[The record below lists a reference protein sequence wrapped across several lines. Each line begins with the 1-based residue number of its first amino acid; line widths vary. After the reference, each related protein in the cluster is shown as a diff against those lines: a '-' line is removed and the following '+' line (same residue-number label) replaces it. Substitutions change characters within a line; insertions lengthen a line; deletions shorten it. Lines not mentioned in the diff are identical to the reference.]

1 MELKGS
7 SMEHGRALVIGPH
20 ISTAGGY
27 KKAAE
32 NVAAMGANT
41 FQFFSRNPRG
51 SSFRPYDPKDTEEFQ
66 ALRRMH
72 HFGPVQAHMPYTVN
86 LAGKNQTVYEFS
98 KRVLKEDIGR
108 MDEMHI
114 EYLVLHPGSHLG
126 LGIDEG
132 LQKAV
137 DALNEAL
144 CGNEKITVLLET
156 MPGKGTEVGFRFEHL
171 KRLMEGASCKDKL
184 GICMDLCHLYSS
196 GYDIKNSLDS
206 VLEDMD
212 RQIGLSMLKTVHLN
226 DSRFPL
232 GSRKDRHTPIG
243 KGEIGLKAVI
253 DLMKHPYIRNI
264 PFYLETPLD
273 HEGHRREIEMIKNAL
288 DG

>member
-1 MELKGS
+1 MER
-7 SMEHGRALVIGPH
+7 EHALVIGPH

-27 KKAAE
+27 RKAAE
-32 NVAAMGANT
+32 NVIAMGANT

-51 SSFRPYDPKDTEEFQ
+51 SSFRPYDPKDAEGFQ
-66 ALRRMH
+66 LLRRMH
-72 HFGPVQAHMPYTVN
+72 HFGPIQAHMPYTVN
-86 LAGKNQTVYEFS
+86 LAGRNQTVYEFGR
-98 KRVLKEDIGR
+98 RVLKEDIRR
-108 MDEMHI
+108 MDDLHI

-132 LQKAV
+132 LQKAA

-144 CGNEKITVLLET
+144 VGNELITVLLET
-156 MPGKGTEVGFRFEHL
+156 MPGKGTEIGFRFEHL
-171 KRLMEGASCKDKL
+171 KRLLEHTSCKDRL

-196 GYDIKNSLDS
+196 GYDIKDNLDS

-212 RQIGLSMLKTVHLN
+212 RQIGLSKLKTVHLN
-226 DSRFPL
+226 DSLFPL
-232 GSRKDRHTPIG
+232 GSGKDRHTPIG

-253 DLMKHPYIRNI
+253 DLMNHPYIRDL

-273 HEGHRREIEMIKNAL
+273 NEGHKREIEMIKNAWA
-288 DG
+288 G

>member
-1 MELKGS
+1 MKR
-7 SMEHGRALVIGPH
+7 EHMLVIGPH

-27 KKAAE
+27 LKAAE
-32 NVAAMGANT
+32 NVIAMGANT

-51 SSFRPYDPKDTEEFQ
+51 SSFRPYDPKDVEGFQ
-66 ALRRMH
+66 SLGRLH
-72 HFGPVQAHMPYTVN
+72 HFGPIQAHMPYTAN

-98 KRVLKEDIGR
+98 KRILKEDIKR
-108 MDEMHI
+108 MDDLHI
-114 EYLVLHPGSHLG
+114 DYLVLHPGSHMG

-132 LQKAV
+132 LKKAAN
-137 DALNEAL
+137 ALNDAMD
-144 CGNEKITVLLET
+144 GNEKITVLLET

-171 KRLMEGASCKDKL
+171 KRLMEYAKFESRL

-206 VLEDMD
+206 VLEEMD
-212 RQIGLSMLKTVHLN
+212 RQIGLEKLKTVHLN
-226 DSRFPL
+226 DSLFPL

-243 KGEIGLKAVI
+243 KGEIGLKTVI
-253 DLMKHPYIRNI
+253 DMMKHPYIRNL

-273 HEGHRREIEMIKNAL
+273 NEGHKREIEMIRSAL
-288 DG
+288 PD